1 MCQNIVKFLT
11 SQKFLTRWG
20 YEVRWLW
27 WNWDHFIGLMC
38 YYVDGFS
45 GSNMRV
51 KFLLLWDY
59 PKSPKEKLA
68 NEIDNE
74 LQVTAVDESN
84 KHFDILTI
92 LKIFL
97 M

>member
-1 MCQNIVKFLT
+1 
-11 SQKFLTRWG
+11 
-20 YEVRWLW
+20 
-27 WNWDHFIGLMC
+27 MC

-51 KFLLLWDY
+51 KFLPLWNY

-68 NEIDNE
+68 NEIDNK
-74 LQVTAVDESN
+74 LQVTAADESN
-84 KHFDILTI
+84 NLFDILTI